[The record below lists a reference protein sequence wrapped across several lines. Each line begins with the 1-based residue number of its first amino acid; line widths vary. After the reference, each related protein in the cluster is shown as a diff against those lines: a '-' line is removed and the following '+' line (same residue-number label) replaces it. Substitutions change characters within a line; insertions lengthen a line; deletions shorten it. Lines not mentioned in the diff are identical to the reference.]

1 MRSKIRQFPLND
13 RLLPFGGLPVQ
24 QKRRAV
30 LSLNT
35 GIVNGNGN
43 GNDDGNVSR
52 RVAKRGDMATI
63 QDIARISGYS
73 TGTVSRVINNRADV
87 SDEARARI
95 EQVIKEQNYQPNSNA
110 RMLRQSVSSELSIIV
125 RGNGN
130 VFYQSILEQVQAFV
144 REHGETAN
152 VQFIGERENE
162 VVVAEQVVQQLK
174 PKGLVFLGAS
184 LQNLREGFSAISVP
198 SVLISCGA
206 EGLGFDNLSS
216 FTTDDWNAAKH
227 AVSVLVSQGH
237 KRIGILGGYR
247 EYLDGP
253 RRDDVPSLRVRG
265 AVEELE
271 KSGIEFDFERDYEP
285 CPPLAE
291 EGYQAAKRLLM
302 RAQDLTAIFA
312 IKDSIA
318 LSAMRVLQDMGY
330 SVPKDISVVGFD
342 GIIYT
347 KYSVPR
353 LTTIRQDVTALAEKG
368 VGDLLMRISYEGTPV
383 HEKVPYL
390 FVNGESVARPR

>member
-1 MRSKIRQFPLND
+1 MQT
-13 RLLPFGGLPVQ
+13 
-24 QKRRAV
+24 AV
-30 LSLNT
+30 KEA
-35 GIVNGNGN
+35 G
-43 GNDDGNVSR
+43 
-52 RVAKRGDMATI
+52 MATI

-110 RMLRQSVSSELSIIV
+110 RMLRQSVSPELSVIV

-130 VFYQSILEQVQAFV
+130 IFFQSVLEQTQHCV
-144 REHGETAN
+144 RGRGEIAN
-152 VQFIGERENE
+152 VRFIGEQDNE
-162 VVVAEQVVQQLK
+162 VEVAEQLVQQLK
-174 PKGLVFLGAS
+174 PKGLIFLGAS
-184 LQNLREGFSAISVP
+184 ANNIKEGFSAISLP
-198 SVLISCGA
+198 SVLIASNA
-206 EGLGFDNLSS
+206 EGFGFDNLSS

-237 KRIGILGGYR
+237 KRIGILGGYQ

-253 RRDDVPSLRVRG
+253 RHGDVPSLRVRG

-271 KSGIEFDFERDYEP
+271 KSGIEFDFGRDYEP
-285 CPPLAE
+285 CSPLAE
-291 EGYQAAKRLLM
+291 GGYQAAKRLLT

-318 LSAMRVLQDMGY
+318 LGAMRALRDMSL
-330 SVPKDISVVGFD
+330 SVPEDISVVGFD